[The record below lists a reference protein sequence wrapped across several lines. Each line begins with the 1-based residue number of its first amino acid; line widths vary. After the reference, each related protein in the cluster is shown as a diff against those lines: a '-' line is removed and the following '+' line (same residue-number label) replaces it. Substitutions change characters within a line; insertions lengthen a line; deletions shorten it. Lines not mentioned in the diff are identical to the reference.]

1 MFRGRVIATRGRGI
15 MTMRAA
21 RRLLHFGALAFLT
34 VGVALGGQTAAE
46 QLSLLD
52 LAGRSVNPLQ
62 ATNSKA
68 TVFLFIRSD

>member
-1 MFRGRVIATRGRGI
+1 

-46 QLSLLD
+46 LETALRLNPQHAQARENLRRARAQLPKI
-52 LAGRSVNPLQ
+52 N
-62 ATNSKA
+62 
-68 TVFLFIRSD
+68 